1 MGDEMTLR
9 ARTSKIAIA
18 GICNRLAVYAALI
31 KSAQTALLVLTGLA
45 GYMSVR
51 EAPRT
56 WPAILALI
64 GSLFLAISGST
75 LLNMV
80 YDRDIDSRM
89 PRTAR
94 RPLPAGR
101 IEVGEAAI
109 AGLAASAAGVG
120 WAIMLSPLY
129 GLAIFA
135 GLFFDVVVYTVWL
148 KRRTPW
154 SIIWGGIAGGMPV
167 MAGRTLGL
175 GHPDLIGLCLA
186 LAVLLWIPT
195 HILTFSLKKAAEY
208 QQGGVPV
215 LPNTHGER
223 LSRLVL
229 FLSTCG
235 AVVVMALAATEIGVR
250 SYSLVA
256 LLVLGAALL
265 ALALASLLRR
275 SPRLD
280 LALFKLASLY
290 MLGSM
295 ALIIAGV

>member
-18 GICNRLAVYAALI
+18 GIRNRLAVYAALI

-56 WPAILALI
+56 WPAIFALI

-101 IEVGEAAI
+101 IEVGEAGI

-120 WAIMLSPLY
+120 WAILLSPLY

-167 MAGRTLGL
+167 LAGRTLGL
-175 GHPDLIGLCLA
+175 GHPDLISLYLA

-195 HILTFSLKKAAEY
+195 HILTFSLKKATEY
-208 QQGGVPV
+208 RQGGVPV

-235 AVVVMALAATEIGVR
+235 AVVVMALAAWEIGVR